1 MTILHLVRRSA
12 FETNDFAQCLNT
24 ITSKDCLVLLDDGCY
39 NLHHTLLK
47 SVPCALQVI
56 KGHVVARG
64 INVEQHVKTVKLISM
79 TSLVELTFNYQK
91 TITWQ

>member
-1 MTILHLVRRSA
+1 MTTLHLVRRSA

-24 ITSKDCLVLLDDGCY
+24 TTNKDCLILLDDGCY

-47 SVPCALQVI
+47 SAPCAVKAIKEQVL
-56 KGHVVARG
+56 ARG
-64 INVEQHVKTVKLISM
+64 ISVEQQANTVKLISM
-79 TSLVELTFNYQK
+79 AALVELTFGYQK